1 MSPEEI
7 NEYLLGKFKGK
18 RSPDERELSE
28 FSKQIYRKLDFQPM
42 WDQVDLL
49 FELSYYGDE
58 GGK

>member
-42 WDQVDLL
+42 WVL
-49 FELSYYGDE
+49 GAKPNP
-58 GGK
+58 GRARGH